1 MDRDVE
7 KNVRK
12 TDSTTAFSTLT
23 NISFPENVL
32 RLMKTWGV
40 HVHHRN
46 TNGVTSYNVI

>member
-7 KNVRK
+7 NNVKKR
-12 TDSTTAFSTLT
+12 DSTTAFPTLN
-23 NISFPENVL
+23 NISFPQNVL